1 MEAMSVS
8 LVSRCFG
15 VSARM
20 LRYYEQAGLI
30 RSFRREGYAYRMYDK
45 TALSRLSLILILR
58 KLRIPVKQIRTI
70 LQKPEAAAAVEI
82 FMKNISEL
90 DDEITALST
99 IREILSRLVDALR
112 QKAGVRLH
120 GLIAQDCD
128 IPACLGSLPSE
139 SINFREDKTMDKL
152 KTAQERLSKL
162 TDVRIVFLPPSTV
175 AAATLYRRDEPENRA
190 QEMIDDFC
198 GKSGLSAV
206 KPDLRLYGFNQPD
219 PVYETGFHGYE
230 IVVTIPDDMDVPP
243 PLEKK
248 RFAGGFYNKKY
259 R

>member
-1 MEAMSVS
+1 MEAMSIS

-20 LRYYEQAGLI
+20 LRYYEQAGLN
-30 RSFRREGYAYRMYDK
+30 RSFRREDYAYRMYDK

-120 GLIAQDCD
+120 DLIAQDCD

-139 SINFREDKTMDKL
+139 SINFREDKTMNKL
-152 KTAQERLSKL
+152 KTAHERLSKL
-162 TDVRIVFLPPSTV
+162 TDVRIVFLPPSTI
-175 AAATLYRRDEPENRA
+175 AAARYIEDEPENRA
-190 QEMIDDFC
+190 QEMIDDFVR
-198 GKSGLSAV
+198 KSGLSAV
-206 KPDLRLYGFNQPD
+206 KPDLRLYGFNHPN
-219 PVYETGFHGYE
+219 PVDETGFHGYE
-230 IVVTIPDDMDVPP
+230 MWVAIPDDIVVPP